1 MFIYALKLDSVAQF
15 ITDLLVIT
23 LPFCQILL
31 FVTSALFVAEN
42 LSQLCNEN
50 SYCSIQV
57 QNLNVNLKYLVSFSH
72 ESKFFLH

>member
-1 MFIYALKLDSVAQF
+1 MSIYTLKLDSVAQF
-15 ITDLLVIT
+15 ITDLLVVN

-42 LSQLCNEN
+42 LSQLCNEI
-50 SYCSIQV
+50 SYCPIQV
-57 QNLNVNLKYLVSFSH
+57 QNKNVNLKYLVSFSH